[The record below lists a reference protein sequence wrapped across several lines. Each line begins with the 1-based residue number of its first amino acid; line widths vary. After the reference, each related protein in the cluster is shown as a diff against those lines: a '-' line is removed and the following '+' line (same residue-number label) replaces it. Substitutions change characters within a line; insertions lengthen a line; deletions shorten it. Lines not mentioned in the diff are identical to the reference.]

1 MNKNIPRPK
10 QDEYKLDQSSLIL
23 IAFSAEWTFVMY
35 LRVNVTETFFDLI
48 KLNYKLNNIW
58 LLTYGEVALKA

>member
-48 KLNYKLNNIW
+48 KLNY
-58 LLTYGEVALKA
+58 